1 MDTKLHFVVESRRLK
16 LRAQEK
22 ALQIHASDEA
32 VGVGQL
38 FVLLFFLSSVIFLL
52 AVFLPLS
59 GLDVSSL
66 ECTAGVTLIF
76 LRMEKGE
83 I

>member
-1 MDTKLHFVVESRRLK
+1 MNTKLHFVIESRRLK

-22 ALQIHASDEA
+22 ALQIHASNEA

-38 FVLLFFLSSVIFLL
+38 FVLLFFLSHIIFLL
-52 AVFLPLS
+52 AVFLPHRS
-59 GLDVSSL
+59 PDVASL
-66 ECTAGVTLIF
+66 ECTTSVTLIL
-76 LRMEKGE
+76 LRVEKGE